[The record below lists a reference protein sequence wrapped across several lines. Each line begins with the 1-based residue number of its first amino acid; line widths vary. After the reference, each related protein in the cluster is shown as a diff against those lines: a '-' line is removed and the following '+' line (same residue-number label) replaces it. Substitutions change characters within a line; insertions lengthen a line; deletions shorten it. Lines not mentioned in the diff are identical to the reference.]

1 MKFHWKEVRV
11 ILSKNA
17 TQEYDELKI
26 LAENEQKNGINNSF
40 NQQLLKSI
48 DAKIEYLKMNPLAG
62 DHAQKPLPEKF
73 VNEYDI
79 NNLWIIDLVG
89 YWRMLYTLRT
99 DEVEIVSLIL
109 EWINHEKYDKIFG
122 RKKK

>member
-1 MKFHWKEVRV
+1 MKFKGKEVRV

-17 TQEYDELKI
+17 TKEYDELKA
-26 LAENEQKNGINNSF
+26 LVDKEQKEGIKNSF

-48 DAKIEYLKMNPLAG
+48 DAKIQYLKMNPLAG
-62 DHAQKPLPEKF
+62 DHAQKPLPAYLVQKF
-73 VNEYDI
+73 DI

-99 DEVEIVSLIL
+99 DEVEITSFIL
-109 EWINHEKYDKIFG
+109 EWMDHEKYDKVFG